1 VTRRAKLVHHTESR
15 EREIERDYCPNQSH
29 FSLQLH
35 REILTQQPP
44 ALCVASASARA
55 MSSRDN
61 ERNPDDDDGDVFAG
75 VLEPEPQPSTSF
87 RYYQDRNKRWA
98 FHTNA
103 HGANLLQN
111 LFTDARRVISAL
123 DEKIN
128 AVSNGDRAEIDAV
141 RRAGTE
147 IYAKKP
153 NIKEKDVTWSQ
164 EEYRH
169 AGLQREYCKFKSV
182 QRFTETW
189 ACLERARYAGVFEDL
204 VRATEKDGDSGVAG
218 VEGGTKR
225 QTVRFASLGGGP
237 GFELVAVREF
247 FAQWFPTVELDL
259 VCLDVEEAWRGAAE
273 ALGLRFFAW
282 DMQSGDVERI
292 CGGPVD
298 YALASYVFKMYMCDD
313 VVADWFS
320 RELSSMRAA
329 FIINRD
335 EYLKQGCAMMESR
348 GVRIS
353 KLLKQTHGRDDRQ
366 LVFSRHRVFTLP
378 SSTTTVGEAHTFTF
392 PNVPYEDHRKRHH
405 GSGGGGSGGGGSGGH
420 WRRPGGSRSRSGPS
434 SGEDRSW
441 STQRPSSSTRRW

>member
-1 VTRRAKLVHHTESR
+1 
-15 EREIERDYCPNQSH
+15 
-29 FSLQLH
+29 
-35 REILTQQPP
+35 
-44 ALCVASASARA
+44 
-55 MSSRDN
+55 MSSRDG
-61 ERNPDDDDGDVFAG
+61 DGAGDSDDVFAG

-103 HGANLLQN
+103 HGANLLRN

-128 AVSNGDRAEIDAV
+128 AISNGDRAEIDAV

-204 VRATEKDGDSGVAG
+204 VRAEEEDGDGGGASG
-218 VEGGTKR
+218 EGGTKR
-225 QTVRFASLGGGP
+225 RLVRVASLGGGP

-247 FAQWFPTVELDL
+247 FAQWYPMVELDL

-282 DMQSGDVERI
+282 DMRSGGVERV

-320 RELSSMRAA
+320 QELSSVRAA

-335 EYLKQGCAMMESR
+335 EYLKQGCSMMESR
-348 GVRIS
+348 GVRVS

-366 LVFSRHRVFTLP
+366 LVFSRHRVFTIP
-378 SSTTTVGEAHTFTF
+378 SSSTTTVSEAHTFTF
-392 PNVPYEDHRKRHH
+392 PNVPYEDHRKRHNH
-405 GSGGGGSGGGGSGGH
+405 GSGGGGGSSSGGGSGGH

-434 SGEDRSW
+434 DREDRSW
-441 STQRPSSSTRRW
+441 GTQRPSSSTGRW

>member
-1 VTRRAKLVHHTESR
+1 MSKPVT
-15 EREIERDYCPNQSH
+15 
-29 FSLQLH
+29 FSLQLYRDRFSRNVITH
-35 REILTQQPP
+35 QTTLFVAP
-44 ALCVASASARA
+44 ASALT
-55 MSSRDN
+55 MSSRDGD
-61 ERNPDDDDGDVFAG
+61 RTGAGDDGVDVFAG

-103 HGANLLQN
+103 HGANLLRN
-111 LFTDARRVISAL
+111 LFTDARRVIAAL

-128 AVSNGDRAEIDAV
+128 AISNGDAAEIDAV

-204 VRATEKDGDSGVAG
+204 VSAGEGDGDGSVAG
-218 VEGGTKR
+218 GEGGAKR
-225 QTVRFASLGGGP
+225 RTVRFASLGGGP

-247 FAQWFPTVELDL
+247 FAQWYPTVELDL

-282 DMQSGDVERI
+282 DMQSGGVERV

-298 YALASYVFKMYMCDD
+298 YALASYVFKMYMCED

-320 RELSSMRAA
+320 RELSSVRAA

-335 EYLKQGCAMMESR
+335 EYLKQGCSMMESR
-348 GVRIS
+348 GVRVS

-366 LVFSRHRVFTLP
+366 LVFSRHRVFAMPP
-378 SSTTTVGEAHTFTF
+378 SSTTTTTVGEAHAFTF
-392 PNVPYEDHRKRHH
+392 PNVPYEDHRKRHNH
-405 GSGGGGSGGGGSGGH
+405 GSGGGSGGSGGGSGGH
-420 WRRPGGSRSRSGPS
+420 WRRPGGSRSRPGPNDR
-434 SGEDRSW
+434 EDRSW
-441 STQRPSSSTRRW
+441 GTQRPSSSTGRW